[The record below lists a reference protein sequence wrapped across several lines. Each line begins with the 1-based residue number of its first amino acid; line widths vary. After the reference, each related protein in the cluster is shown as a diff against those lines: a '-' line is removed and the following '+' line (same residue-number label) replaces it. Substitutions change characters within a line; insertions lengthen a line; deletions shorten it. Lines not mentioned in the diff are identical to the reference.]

1 MRKPEMYYYAAECY
15 NNLNNPQKAVDAL
28 NAVRVARG
36 ILYEKNLPA
45 SLSKEEISREIQKE
59 WQKEFAGEGQL
70 FFYYKRLGLNI
81 PNVLPLPETEVEI
94 GGREDY
100 GNSINK

>member
-1 MRKPEMYYYAAECY
+1 MPLMRKPEMYYYAAECY

-59 WQKEFAGEGQL
+59 WPMPVSHTGFPRPLKSAELSAIFWI
-70 FFYYKRLGLNI
+70 KRYI
-81 PNVLPLPETEVEI
+81 PIHYTTN
-94 GGREDY
+94 
-100 GNSINK
+100 

>member
-1 MRKPEMYYYAAECY
+1 MYD
-15 NNLNNPQKAVDAL
+15 AV
-28 NAVRVARG
+28 
-36 ILYEKNLPA
+36 IK
-45 SLSKEEISREIQKE
+45 EISREIQKE

-81 PNVLPLPETEVEI
+81 PNASLGAGDALFVLPLPETEVEI

>member
-1 MRKPEMYYYAAECY
+1 MPLMRKPEMYYYAAECY

-59 WQKEFAGEGQL
+59 WQKEFAG
-70 FFYYKRLGLNI
+70 RAI
-81 PNVLPLPETEVEI
+81 VLLLQTIGVEHSQCLLRCRRCLVCSTPARN
-94 GGREDY
+94 GG
-100 GNSINK
+100 

>member
-70 FFYYKRLGLNI
+70 FFYYKHSQCLLRCRRCLVCSTPARN
-81 PNVLPLPETEVEI
+81 
-94 GGREDY
+94 GG
-100 GNSINK
+100 

>member
-1 MRKPEMYYYAAECY
+1 M
-15 NNLNNPQKAVDAL
+15 
-28 NAVRVARG
+28 
-36 ILYEKNLPA
+36 
-45 SLSKEEISREIQKE
+45 
-59 WQKEFAGEGQL
+59 

-81 PNVLPLPETEVEI
+81 PNASLGAGDALFVLPLPETEVEI